1 MNKMIKRQELV
12 PPWIDKQQE
21 LARAVAAFRARIRS
35 DWKRHAARV
44 ISSRGGSLEEKIR
57 AAEAYARAETARN
70 ATATATTTTTVHTS
84 DALPS
89 PADAGPVFRDSAW
102 EGAER
107 SYLELSVEKLNSL
120 ARSYNL
126 MAPELAKKPY
136 FSLTRELESCYAEV
150 APLVAEE
157 IRNRAV
163 SQPAPSFFGGFGE
176 RGGVDNGGA
185 GSATIY
191 EKRGDGYGFKEM
203 WRDIWSK
210 RKS

>member
-1 MNKMIKRQELV
+1 MARGQFKRL
-12 PPWIDKQQE
+12 
-21 LARAVAAFRARIRS
+21 
-35 DWKRHAARV
+35 KRHAARA

-70 ATATATTTTTVHTS
+70 ATATATTTTTAQTS

-89 PADAGPVFRDSAW
+89 SADAGPVFRDPAW

-136 FSLTRELESCYAEV
+136 FSLTRELESCYAER
-150 APLVAEE
+150 E
-157 IRNRAV
+157 
-163 SQPAPSFFGGFGE
+163 
-176 RGGVDNGGA
+176 A